1 MKPFL
6 FLLLAQTI
14 AAGLYAQLSNGLYI
28 GLEKM
33 SNLSPGQNARWYHEN
48 FLLVDNDSIFLYK
61 SPIQIIKKRKIYSAS
76 DGGFYYYY
84 GESARTDSGM
94 IVRLTRHYCDYC
106 AMPIRMDTAMGF
118 MYPIAKTETYKI
130 DGNADGFSMGKVI
143 YHRSTTD
150 VSRFPPRKYFY
161 PDSNSIYRV
170 DPKGQYQLISTG
182 IKDFLATGSLRLDK
196 DTLRVCLDRMRFDSI
211 VETLDS
217 SRIHLDSPGIVLR
230 FYSRDGLKKVT
241 ERSTKPLRYVEV
253 GEIIDYWKAARVSL
267 TYIISL
273 PKTIHDF
280 SERQYAILLEYNK
293 MGTRY
298 IPAGDTTP
306 SGWQLVEQK

>member
-6 FLLLAQTI
+6 SLLLAQTI
-14 AAGLYAQLSNGLYI
+14 AAGLYI
-28 GLEKM
+28 GREKM
-33 SNLSPGQNARWYHEN
+33 SNLSPGRNARWYHEN
-48 FLLVDNDSIFLYK
+48 LLLVDNDSFFLYK

-84 GESARTDSGM
+84 GKSARTDSGM
-94 IVRLTRHYCDYC
+94 IVRLTRHNCDYC
-106 AMPIRMDTAMGF
+106 AMPIRMDTATGF

-130 DGNADGFSMGKVI
+130 VRNPDGFSMGKVI
-143 YHRSTTD
+143 YHRSTANSGD
-150 VSRFPPRKYFY
+150 FPPRNLFY
-161 PDSNSIYRV
+161 PDSNNIYRL

-196 DTLRVCLDRMRFDSI
+196 DTLRVCLDRMRFDAI

-217 SRIHLDSPGIVLR
+217 SRIHLDTSGIVLR
-230 FYSRDGLKKVT
+230 FYSRDGLKKLT
-241 ERSTKPLRYVEV
+241 ERSTNPLRYVEV

-267 TYIISL
+267 TYIIFL
-273 PKTIHDF
+273 PKSIHNF
-280 SERQYAILLEYNK
+280 SERQYGILLEYNK

-298 IPAGDTTP
+298 ILAGDTTP
-306 SGWQLVEQK
+306 TGWQLVEQK